1 MQGFRPHGKDHM
13 AYQALETL
21 AKTQRWPDL
30 EREWLA
36 VLEKP
41 GVDPAAL
48 LTIVDVVVKAGQGK
62 LADTLGWAWL
72 STVKDSHSPQEV
84 LQLGR
89 QILVHLSDG
98 NELREEILT
107 LYRQTHEGSA
117 DLEKWIERSGL
128 KSGKSVRRALR
139 FLDCGLQLA
148 EGRYLLHRTDDAAA
162 QITKL
167 EIDSDSATIR
177 TGRREHSLDLAK
189 LIDEY
194 DIADENDFRILEQL
208 SPEMIGRLVED
219 DPAALVIGVLKSHK
233 NKINRDELKLIL
245 APRYIPVQGW
255 PDWWNRL
262 KNAVKK
268 SPNLRIE
275 GRSPTFV
282 IYDPVGRTPEDELW
296 AAFSKATTPREWLEL
311 LEGYLRET
319 KRSKPNAGTIDR
331 IQAALVGHIERF
343 IRHKEPAQAFAT
355 ALVIERVA
363 ADGLPVS
370 TDAHGKALEMLK
382 TSANPARMVAAVP
395 DARLW
400 SLAVD
405 CVEQDFPDKW
415 PEIFAQLLL
424 AAPSAQCDY
433 LAKKIEKAGR
443 GDLLQL
449 PVQEALADPGRYTDL
464 LMWLWKG
471 PSVETPLPVPPATE
485 MLGLILALVGPARMS
500 EGKTAGQT
508 VNEMRAK
515 IRAGLSSREYA
526 RFCECLGTLD
536 DSMAMAVRRQIER
549 AEGLGPSV
557 QEDMSNIL
565 RGRFGHLYIK
575 PKVAMWDDESVLY
588 FTAAGIRTKENELAE
603 LVNVKMRANAI
614 AIGDAAAHGDLSE
627 NSEYKFALE
636 ERDLLR
642 ARVAKLNR
650 ELSMAK
656 MLEPHDIP
664 ADHVSIGQ
672 RIVLQ
677 PVGGGQPQHIAILG
691 ADESNFS
698 EMTYSYQSP
707 LARQLLGK
715 RKGDTVSV
723 ALEDT
728 PQEYRIDSL
737 ESAIA

>member
-1 MQGFRPHGKDHM
+1 M
-13 AYQALETL
+13 AQQVLESL
-21 AKTQRWPDL
+21 AKSQRWPDL

-41 GVDPAAL
+41 DVDPAPL
-48 LTIVDVVVKAGQGK
+48 LTVVDQVVKAGQGK

-72 STVKDSHSPQEV
+72 TSVKDSHSPQDV

-89 QILVHLSDG
+89 QLLVHLSDG

-107 LYRQTHEGSA
+107 LYRKTHEDSP

-148 EGRYLLHRTDDAAA
+148 VGKALLHRSDDTAA
-162 QITKL
+162 QITQL
-167 EIDSDSATIR
+167 DVDADSATIR
-177 TGRREHSLDLAK
+177 TARREQTLDIPR

-194 DIADENDFRILEQL
+194 DVVDENDFRVLEQL
-208 SPEMIGRLVED
+208 QPDKIGQLLEN
-219 DPAALVIGVLKSHK
+219 DPAAIVVGVLRSHR
-233 NKINRDELKLIL
+233 NKVNRDQLKLIL
-245 APRYIPVQGW
+245 SPRYIPTAAW
-255 PDWWNRL
+255 TDWWNKF

-275 GRSPTFV
+275 GRSPIFV

-311 LEGYLRET
+311 LEGYLRES
-319 KRSKPNAGTIDR
+319 KRSKPNPGMIDR
-331 IQAALVGHIERF
+331 VQSALVGHIDRF
-343 IRHKEPAQAFAT
+343 LRHKEPSQAFAT

-382 TSANPARMVAAVP
+382 QVAKPAQMVAAVP

-405 CVEQDFPDKW
+405 CVEQAFPEKW
-415 PEIFAQLLL
+415 PEFFAELLL
-424 AAPSAQCDY
+424 SAPAAQCDY

-443 GDLLQL
+443 SELLQL
-449 PVQEALADPGRYTDL
+449 PVQEALADPGRFTDL
-464 LMWLWKG
+464 VMWLWKG
-471 PSVETPLPVPPATE
+471 PSIDTPLPVPPVIE
-485 MLGLILALVGPARMS
+485 LLGLILTLVGPARMS

-515 IRAGLSSREYA
+515 IRAGLSSREYV
-526 RFCECLGTLD
+526 RFCDCLGTLD
-536 DSMAMAVRRQIER
+536 DSMAQAVRRQIER

-557 QEDMSNIL
+557 QEDMSNLL
-565 RGRFGHLYIK
+565 RGRFGHLYVK

-588 FTAAGIRTKENELAE
+588 FTARGMKVKEDELAE

-614 AIGDAAAHGDLSE
+614 AIGEAASHGDLSE

-642 ARVAKLNR
+642 ARVGKLNR

-656 MLEPHDIP
+656 VLEPYDIP
-664 ADHVSIGQ
+664 SDHVSIGQ
-672 RIVLQ
+672 KIKLQ
-677 PVGGGQPQHIAILG
+677 PAGGGPVVQISILG
-691 ADESNFS
+691 ADESDFAQK
-698 EMTYSYQSP
+698 TYSYQSP
-707 LARQLLGK
+707 LARLLLGK
-715 RKGDTVSV
+715 RLGEMVSV
-723 ALEDT
+723 ALDDDVV
-728 PQEYRIDSL
+728 EYRIERV
-737 ESAIA
+737 ESALT